1 MKDFWLSMYLPPFV
15 NYYSMNNILK
25 NTFSNLSN
33 LNTGGK
39 KEFSSQ
45 KRLYVLYVHESPF
58 LSANIFGVN
67 KHHNVKVIDVKR
79 FIHISS
85 FFNKLQKIFSTNP
98 IVRREMILK
107 YYS

>member
-1 MKDFWLSMYLPPFV
+1 MYMNPPF
-15 NYYSMNNILK
+15 YLQI
-25 NTFSNLSN
+25 
-33 LNTGGK
+33 
-39 KEFSSQ
+39 
-45 KRLYVLYVHESPF
+45 F
-58 LSANIFGVN
+58 LALISII
-67 KHHNVKVIDVKR
+67 NVKVIDVKR